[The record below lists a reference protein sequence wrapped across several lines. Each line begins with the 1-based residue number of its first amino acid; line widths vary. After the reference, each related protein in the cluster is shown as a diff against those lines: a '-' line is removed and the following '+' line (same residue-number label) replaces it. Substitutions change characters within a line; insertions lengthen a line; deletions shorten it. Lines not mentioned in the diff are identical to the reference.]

1 LNANQG
7 AGLYSIYISNTLD
20 LATDWFIHF
29 ARLLGI
35 SSSATPKP
43 VKKST
48 PTRRSKKECSLRFEP
63 VAIDSMISVL
73 DAASWVDGATAKTIS
88 QFSDVDP
95 RTVGKVVKNC
105 LTLELL
111 EVVGEALSLRLP
123 YPPKGTTEEKKTV
136 LREAFVKMPLMV
148 QMRQFLT
155 LGDKQATA
163 LRKAATMI
171 GVENY
176 DENSLTPLLKWAR
189 DLGALDTTTS
199 LETLVEAAV
208 TSKEL
213 RHTTADAKVVAFLS
227 HSSAD
232 KPFVRKLSADLVAA
246 GIDVWLDEQTIFVG
260 DSITEK
266 IGQGLAQSDFFV
278 ILLSDK
284 SVQSEWVRKELN
296 RAIVQEVE
304 NRRVTVLPV
313 RLSSCEVPEMLK
325 DKKYA
330 DFRTSYKD
338 GLRDLINTMKVV
350 KPRT

>member
-1 LNANQG
+1 M
-7 AGLYSIYISNTLD
+7 SR
-20 LATDWFIHF
+20 F
-29 ARLLGI
+29 
-35 SSSATPKP
+35 
-43 VKKST
+43 VKKS
-48 PTRRSKKECSLRFEP
+48 SSSGHSQKQCSLRFEP

-73 DAASWVDGATAKTIS
+73 DAVSWVDGATAKTIS

-105 LTLELL
+105 LTLGLL
-111 EVVGEALSLRLP
+111 EGVGEALSLRLP
-123 YPPKGTTEEKKTV
+123 YPPKGTAEEKKTV

-163 LRKAATMI
+163 LRKAATMV

-176 DENSLTPLLKWAR
+176 DENSLTPLLKWSR
-189 DLGALDTTTS
+189 DLGVLDTATS
-199 LETLVEAAV
+199 VETLVEAAV
-208 TSKEL
+208 TTKEK
-213 RHTTADAKVVAFLS
+213 RHTMGGAKTVAFLS
-227 HSSAD
+227 HSSTD

-246 GIDVWLDEQTIFVG
+246 GIDVWLDEQTILVG

-284 SVQSEWVRKELN
+284 SVQSQWVRKELS

-313 RLSSCEVPEMLK
+313 LLSSCDVPEMLK

-338 GLRDLINTMKVV
+338 GLRDLISAMKVG
-350 KPRT
+350 KL